1 MIKAIY
7 TITNKINGKQYVG
20 QTVHPEKR
28 WWQHKNNAI
37 NNYDNLPI
45 HMAISKYGAD
55 NFDFKVLEWTEDY
68 DNREIQVIK
77 ELDTLSPNGYNVA
90 KGGNSNV
97 MLGEDHPRNV
107 LSNKA
112 VQEVI
117 AELKE
122 NKLSDREIAKKYGAT
137 DKIIA
142 DINHGYSHHNDKETY
157 PIRRKLGLQKLTIQ
171 QVKDIIWKLIN
182 TKLSYQEIADIY
194 KVSKGAI
201 YHINKGLTFHSDEYI
216 YPLR

>member
-1 MIKAIY
+1 M
-7 TITNKINGKQYVG
+7 
-20 QTVHPEKR
+20 
-28 WWQHKNNAI
+28 
-37 NNYDNLPI
+37 
-45 HMAISKYGAD
+45 
-55 NFDFKVLEWTEDY
+55 
-68 DNREIQVIK
+68 
-77 ELDTLSPNGYNVA
+77 
-90 KGGNSNV
+90 
-97 MLGEDHPRNV
+97 
-107 LSNKA
+107 
-112 VQEVI
+112 QEVI

-142 DINHGYSHHNDKETY
+142 DINHGYSHHNDKEAY